1 VKRELALLS
10 IVWIAVTLVARS
22 ALSESPRLAFYGAR
36 VLPSGLVVA
45 FGSMTLG
52 SATSPLIV
60 IADGSGCVVSSF
72 YLEVEGRAAFL
83 DSLLVDNSLVA
94 VGYID
99 SVVGRRAV
107 LAAEVRGGAVEWAA
121 AFGSGFVDFA
131 KSVAPFGG
139 GYALVGVTQ
148 PPDASDSDALL
159 IVVDRS
165 GGLRGAYAVG
175 SYMYNDFAERCYA
188 TGGKLILVGS
198 TWSHNVSFSDVFLA
212 DVQGGSFATLGGA
225 DRDDGYAAAAVGNG
239 VVVAG
244 STLSSPGGFSDA
256 FYAVVQGGSYRV
268 FSIGWPSYD
277 GFADVYWTGG
287 KLFMVGYSVREGK
300 ELGLLV
306 RAGEEGFEAGVM
318 VECEGDLY
326 PLAVGAWREEVVA
339 VFAYSGSLLVL
350 TFDENLKPLRAFSIG
365 YSAPPTVK
373 VLQIESVS
381 QRSYVLSGSWSLKRQ
396 SLSIKRVELQSQP
409 LAAKLAP
416 LDIPSQKALVEV
428 GVLEERE
435 PIWKTLIRLIEDNIP
450 LLMIAVP
457 LSAIIVAVVLRRR
470 S

>member
-1 VKRELALLS
+1 MIVNSSGHATLS
-10 IVWIAVTLVARS
+10 S
-22 ALSESPRLAFYGAR
+22 
-36 VLPSGLVVA
+36 
-45 FGSMTLG
+45 
-52 SATSPLIV
+52 
-60 IADGSGCVVSSF
+60 
-72 YLEVEGRAAFL
+72 YLEVDGHSAFL
-83 DSLLVDNSLVA
+83 DSLLIEDSLVA
-94 VGYID
+94 IGYID

-107 LAAEVRGGAVEWAA
+107 LTAGMRGETVEWAA
-121 AFGSGFVDFA
+121 ALGSGFVDFA
-131 KSVAPFGG
+131 KSITSLDGG
-139 GYALVGVTQ
+139 FALVGVTQ
-148 PPDASDSDALL
+148 PPNASDSDALL
-159 IVVDRS
+159 ILIDGS
-165 GGLRGAYAVG
+165 GRLRGAYALG
-175 SYMYNDFAERCYA
+175 AYMYNDFAERCYA
-188 TGGKLILVGS
+188 IGSTLILIGS

-225 DRDDGYAAAAVGNG
+225 DRDDGYAVAAVESG
-239 VVVAG
+239 VIVAG

-256 FYAVVQGGSYRV
+256 FYAIVQGSSYRV

>member
-1 VKRELALLS
+1 VKWELALLLML
-10 IVWIAVTLVARS
+10 WIATAFAAKS
-22 ALSESPRLAFYGAR
+22 ALAENPRLAFYGAR

-45 FGSMTLG
+45 FGSATSG

-60 IADGSGCVVSSF
+60 VADSQGRVVSSF
-72 YLEVEGRAAFL
+72 YLEVGGRGAFL
-83 DSLLVDNSLVA
+83 DSLLVDDSLVA
-94 VGYID
+94 VGYVD

-107 LAAEVRGGAVEWAA
+107 LAAGVRGGAVEWATA
-121 AFGSGFVDFA
+121 LGSGFVDFA
-131 KSVAPFGG
+131 KSVAPFDS
-139 GYALVGVTQ
+139 GYALAGVTQ
-148 PPDASDSDALL
+148 PPEAGDSDALL
-159 IVVDRS
+159 VVVDGS

-188 TGGKLILVGS
+188 TGSTLILVGS

-256 FYAVVQGGSYRV
+256 FYAVVQGGSFRV

-306 RAGEEGFEAGVM
+306 RAGEDGFEAGVM
-318 VECEGDLY
+318 VECEGDLS
-326 PLAVGAWREEVVA
+326 PLTLGVWNEEVVA
-339 VFAYSGSLLVL
+339 VFAYSGSLLVVA
-350 TFDENLKPLRAFSIG
+350 FDGNLKPLRAFAIG
-365 YSAPPTVK
+365 YSASPTVK
-373 VLQIESVS
+373 VLQVESVK
-381 QRSYVLSGSWSLKRQ
+381 QRSYVLTGSWSLKRQ
-396 SLSIKRVELQSQP
+396 SLPIKQVELQSQP
-409 LAAKLAP
+409 LAAKLVP
-416 LDIPSQKALVEV
+416 LDIPSQKASVET

-435 PIWKTLIRLIEDNIP
+435 PISKILIRLIESNIP

-457 LSAIIVAVVLRRR
+457 LSAIIIAVVLKRR